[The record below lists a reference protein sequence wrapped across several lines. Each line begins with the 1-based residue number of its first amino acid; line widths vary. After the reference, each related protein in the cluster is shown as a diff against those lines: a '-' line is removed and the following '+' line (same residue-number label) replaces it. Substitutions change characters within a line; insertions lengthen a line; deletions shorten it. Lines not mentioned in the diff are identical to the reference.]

1 MRDHAAP
8 LITGAVL
15 LRAAEASRGW
25 EAVLPVSGLD
35 HVQQH
40 GPFRRRHMVQPDH
53 RRATGRP
60 VHRYGAPRGLRFPAS
75 CLRRSGWPPPRLFGV
90 HRRSAVGH

>member
-1 MRDHAAP
+1 VRDHAAP

-15 LRAAEASRGW
+15 LGAAEASRGW
-25 EAVLPVSGLD
+25 EAVLPVTALD

-40 GPFRRRHMVQPDH
+40 GPSGAGIWSSPTIDEQ
-53 RRATGRP
+53 TGRP